1 MTNRL
6 PICEWSGLP
15 RIWCPD
21 TCPDHNTSFP
31 MTDTEKALLENRFS
45 AVLKVDIL
53 EQTAGRRLPEYRA
66 KPRTVTRRGD
76 AKIVIGHAWNLD
88 QPKPARCPPGQQ
100 LCHDCANQLEAAL
113 GDVPAIVND
122 LNLALR
128 KAVRFVPHAFTSDPD
143 EAPLPFNPSAS
154 SALSQR
160 ATALGGEPVL
170 ASRWWLTNW
179 RTSTH
184 QTELLEHL
192 TKAMAH
198 AHKVIERPR
207 DHVHLG
213 RCPHCETELVA
224 ERGMPVTC
232 PQGDYTAD
240 WDTHMATIL
249 ANSQDQMFTISELV
263 AATGLTRNQIKT
275 ITNYPARITHHKL
288 TRPHLDGHTIRTR
301 QVTVFRL
308 GDIETEATRRGYRH
322 GEAC

>member
-45 AVLKVDIL
+45 AVLKVDTL
-53 EQTAGRRLPEYRA
+53 EQTAERRLPEYRA

-88 QPKPARCPPGQQ
+88 QPKPARCDTSHTRPPGQQ

-154 SALSQR
+154 SALSQL
-160 ATALGGEPVL
+160 ATALGGEPVR

-184 QTELLEHL
+184 QTELLKHL
-192 TKAMAH
+192 TKAIAH

-240 WDTHMATIL
+240 WDTHLNHIL
-249 ANSQDQMFTISELV
+249 NESEDRLLTVSELV
-263 AATGLTRNQIKT
+263 TALDLPRDKIKNLTRRMLGRQ
-275 ITNYPARITHHKL
+275 L
-288 TRPHLDGHTIRTR
+288 DRPHLDGHQIVTK
-301 QVTVFRL
+301 QVTV
-308 GDIETEATRRGYRH
+308 YRY
-322 GEAC
+322 GEVKHAAERKGLLAS